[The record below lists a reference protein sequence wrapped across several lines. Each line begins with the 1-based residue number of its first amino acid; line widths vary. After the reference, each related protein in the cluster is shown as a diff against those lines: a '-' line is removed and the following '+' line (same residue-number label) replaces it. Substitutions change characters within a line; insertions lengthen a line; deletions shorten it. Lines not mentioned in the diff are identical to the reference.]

1 MKNVVGAAAARKWH
15 LLEIAGILLQIL
27 IPGLK
32 FVTAL
37 KGYSTRL
44 LDLDSFMVEMK
55 WLHIRTLYYFQEI
68 KIKHFCFLRKRV

>member
-1 MKNVVGAAAARKWH
+1 MKNVVDAAAARKWH

-37 KGYSTRL
+37 KEYATRL
-44 LDLDSFMVEMK
+44 LDLDRFMVEMK
-55 WLHIRTLYYFQEI
+55 RFYYFQGFWDKYLLPI
-68 KIKHFCFLRKRV
+68 FSAS